1 MHRRRFIAGLAASGL
16 GLSVAR
22 AQPEAAPAPLTLFV
36 PTLAN
41 SGLSAL
47 GQAIGLCL
55 GENRVATTLTHDPR
69 SGAAGLVPFV
79 SDFAGRD
86 DALILGGYS
95 MIGAAILARL
105 PVNLNNLS
113 PVARLTTEY
122 MVCAVRP
129 DSPIQS
135 LTDLV
140 TRLHHEPASVE
151 LCGADLGTADHLLAA
166 MIARRAGIGADRMS
180 YRPFAGGGDAIVAV
194 LQGHEA
200 CVVGGLGELQAQL
213 ALGQLRAL
221 AISAPQRLP
230 GISAPT
236 FLEQGMAIELSNWRG
251 VFAPPGVAARELDRL
266 IALTSLM
273 VSGGA
278 WKATLFRYNW
288 TGDYLAGP
296 AFDSFVQSEIARV
309 RAMLAELGL

>member
-1 MHRRRFIAGLAASGL
+1 MSGL

-22 AQPEAAPAPLTLFV
+22 AQPEAAAERLTLFV
-36 PTLAN
+36 PSLEN

-47 GQAIGLCL
+47 ARAIGLCL
-55 GENRVATTLTHDPR
+55 SENRIPTILAHDPR
-69 SGAAGLVPFV
+69 GGPVGLLRFV
-79 SDFAGRD
+79 DDFPGED
-86 DALILGGYS
+86 DALLVGSYS
-95 MIGAAILARL
+95 IIGSALLAGL
-105 PVNLNNLS
+105 AVNLNDLT

-135 LTDLV
+135 LTDLA
-140 TRLHHEPASVE
+140 TRLHHEPSSVE
-151 LCGADLGTADHLLAA
+151 LCGAELGSTDHVLAA
-166 MIARRAGIGADRMS
+166 LIARRSGIGADALL
-180 YRPFAGGGDAIVAV
+180 YRPFAGGGGALAAV
-194 LQGHEA
+194 LQGRGT
-200 CVVGGLGELQAQL
+200 CLLGGLSELQAQL

-236 FLEQGMAIELSNWRG
+236 FLEQGMGIELSNWRG
-251 VFAPPGVAARELDRL
+251 VFAPPGVTERERDRL
-266 IALTSLM
+266 TELTSLM

-296 AFDSFVQSEIARV
+296 AFGSFVQGEIAHV
-309 RAMLAELGL
+309 RAMLTELKL